1 MSVAISR
8 KPVGETG
15 SGGRRTTIQD
25 VADALGM
32 SKGTVSRALNNY
44 TDISEQTRLRV
55 SRMAEQMGYRPMAQ
69 AQAIRTGRAR
79 SIGLVL
85 SVDEDN
91 AQKPFLTDFLDGVCQ
106 AASAEHWTLTVAT
119 ALSEEEGVET
129 MRRLIQERKADGF
142 ILPRT
147 KIHDLRID
155 LCREINAPFVLYGR
169 TGNPKGSAWLD
180 VRGEDAIRDAV
191 MRLARQG
198 HSRIAFINGGM
209 AYNYAPLRLDGYR
222 SGLKAVGLPFDP
234 LLVRQGCTTPEA
246 GARAGM
252 ALLRQDTPPTAMVC
266 ALDAA
271 GLGVFRAVAA
281 LGLEVG
287 KDVSVIA
294 YDGIPEGAYSTPG
307 LTTFAV
313 DTRAAGRR
321 LAEMLMARVRG
332 TAPEALRELADATLV
347 LRGSDGPPRRTSEIL
362 ARNIRA
368 QMQSEE
374 DTL

>member
-1 MSVAISR
+1 MSFAVMR
-8 KPVGETG
+8 KPTGETG
-15 SGGRRTTIQD
+15 SGTRRTTIQD

-55 SRMAEQMGYRPMAQ
+55 KRMAESMGYRPMAQ

-119 ALSEEEGVET
+119 ATSEQDGVDT
-129 MRRLIQERKADGF
+129 MRRLIEERKADGF

-147 KIHDLRID
+147 KTDDRRID
-155 LCREINAPFVLYGR
+155 LCRSASVPFVLYGR
-169 TGNPKGSAWLD
+169 TGDPSGCAWYD

-191 MRLARQG
+191 VRLARQG
-198 HSRIAFINGGM
+198 HTRIAFINGGVS
-209 AYNYAPLRLDGYR
+209 YHYAPLRLEGY
-222 SGLKAVGLPFDP
+222 
-234 LLVRQGCTTPEA
+234 
-246 GARAGM
+246 RAGM
-252 ALLRQDTPPTAMVC
+252 ASVGLNIDRALIREGATTAEAGEKAALEVLRLDTPPTAIVC

-271 GLGVFRAVAA
+271 ALGVFAA
-281 LGLEVG
+281 IKRVGLDIG
-287 KDVSVIA
+287 TDISVIA
-294 YDGIPEGAYSTPG
+294 YDGIPEGGYSSPG

-321 LAEMLMARVRG
+321 LAEMLMARIRG
-332 TAPEALRELADATLV
+332 TAPEALRELASATLLV
-347 LRGSDGPPRRTSEIL
+347 RGSDGPPRKSPETL

-368 QMQSEE
+368 IEPTKEE
-374 DTL
+374 IQ

>member
-1 MSVAISR
+1 MPIAISQ
-8 KPVGETG
+8 KPMGETG

-106 AASAEHWTLTVAT
+106 AASAAHWTLTVAT
-119 ALSEEEGVET
+119 ATSEEEGVDT
-129 MRRLIQERKADGF
+129 MRRLIDERKADGF

-147 KIHDLRID
+147 KTNDRRIE
-155 LCREINAPFVLYGR
+155 LCRSASVPFVLYGR
-169 TGNPKGSAWLD
+169 TGDPTDCAWFD
-180 VRGEDAIRDAV
+180 IRGEDAIRDAV
-191 MRLARQG
+191 VRLARQG
-198 HSRIAFINGGM
+198 HTRIAFINGGA
-209 AYNYAPLRLDGYR
+209 AYHYAPLRLEGY
-222 SGLKAVGLPFDP
+222 
-234 LLVRQGCTTPEA
+234 
-246 GARAGM
+246 RAGM
-252 ALLRQDTPPTAMVC
+252 ASVGMGVDPLLIRDGATTAEAGERMALELLYRDAPPTAFVC

-271 GLGVFRAVAA
+271 ALGVFAA
-281 LGLEVG
+281 IKSLGLEIGV
-287 KDVSVIA
+287 DVSVIA
-294 YDGIPEGAYSTPG
+294 YDGIPEGGHSSPG

-332 TAPEALRELADATLV
+332 ATPEALRELTSATLV
-347 LRGSDGPPRRTSEIL
+347 VRGSDGPPRKSTETL

-368 QMQSEE
+368 IDSTKEE
-374 DTL
+374 TI